1 MERLSQI
8 QDRLLEIDFKLSSKF
23 ISCRE
28 IIVLFC
34 NCDSLN
40 LISTNANSITKRL
53 KILRKFS
60 SIFANNLGF
69 FFKFFTF
76 PYLTE
81 TNNLLDALDSCS
93 SDFAGQ
99 HSFNIISKGESQT
112 KNRVKYKLNIIV
124 AAHKSARNIPRSPK
138 VCQQSWKMIHT
149 QAENPQKSLTK
160 LF

>member
-34 NCDSLN
+34 NCNSLN

-69 FFKFFTF
+69 FFKFLTF
-76 PYLTE
+76 PYLAE
-81 TNNLLDALDSCS
+81 TNNLLDALDSYS
-93 SDFAGQ
+93 SDFAGTR
-99 HSFNIISKGESQT
+99 KGESQT

-149 QAENPQKSLTK
+149 QAENP
-160 LF
+160 